1 MNKDQPSIDEYIFG
15 EKTRFI
21 DIKKKGYVLRPEQQE
36 KHIYYVL
43 KGFVVLLI
51 ESDGNEICLSFAK
64 EGHFISAYTSFLKQE
79 LTAAYILATEDSRL
93 AAASY
98 STIQSAYGLS
108 KEHER
113 NGRLISEQ
121 LYIRSNERNM
131 DLICLNAEERYLK
144 FLKHHKEEIQRI
156 PLKYLASYLGITP
169 VSLSRIRAKLNK

>member
-1 MNKDQPSIDEYIFG
+1 MKTDQATKEEYIFG
-15 EKTRFI
+15 EETRFI

-36 KHIYYVL
+36 KNIYYVL

-51 ESDGNEICLSFAK
+51 ESDGDEICLSFAK
-64 EGHFISAYTSFLKQE
+64 EGQFISAYTSFLKQE
-79 LTAAYILATEDSRL
+79 LTASYIIATEDSKM

-98 STIQSAYGLS
+98 STIQAAYGLS

-131 DLICLNAEERYLK
+131 DLICLSAEERYLK
-144 FLKHHKEEIQRI
+144 FLKQHKEEMQRI

-169 VSLSRIRAKLNK
+169 VSLSRIRANINK